1 MIKVC
6 GLTRAEDVDVAV
18 RHGATAL
25 GFVFW
30 PGSPRAVTADHVA
43 TLVARV
49 PPGVHRVGV
58 FVNEDVAV
66 IRAVVERA
74 GLTCLQLHGDEPAS
88 YAAQFTQPLL
98 RAMSVE
104 EAFNTDWPTSA
115 TLLLEAADRARR
127 GGTGQRVNWETAA
140 RVARQRPVV
149 LAGGLTP
156 ENVEAAIAQVGPLG
170 VDVSSGV
177 EDAPG
182 VKNAERVATFVERAR
197 RALDARRLTT

>member
-1 MIKVC
+1 MIVKVC
-6 GLTRAEDVDVAV
+6 GLTRAEDVDAAV

-30 PGSPRAVTADHVA
+30 PDSPRAVSADHAA
-43 TLVARV
+43 TLIARV
-49 PPGVHRVGV
+49 PAGVHRVGV
-58 FVNEDVAV
+58 FVNESVAA
-66 IRAVVERA
+66 IQDVVERA
-74 GLTCLQLHGDEPAS
+74 GLTWVQLHGDEPVS
-88 YAAQFTQPLL
+88 YAAQLSQPLM

-104 EAFNTDWPTSA
+104 EAFDTDWPLST
-115 TLLLEAADRARR
+115 TLLLDAADRERR
-127 GGTGQRVNWETAA
+127 GGTGRRVNWETAA

-156 ENVEAAIAQVGPLG
+156 ENVEAAIDQVAPMG

-182 VKNAERVATFVERAR
+182 VKNANMVATFLMRAR
-197 RALDARRLTT
+197 RALGERRR

>member
-30 PGSPRAVTADHVA
+30 PQSPRAVTPDEAA
-43 TLVARV
+43 ALVARI
-49 PPGVHRVGV
+49 PAGVEKVGV
-58 FVNEDVAV
+58 FVNESAAT

-74 GLTCLQLHGDEPAS
+74 GLTWVQLHGDEPAS
-88 YAAQFTQPLL
+88 YAAQFCQPLM

-104 EAFNTDWPTSA
+104 AALSTDWPLST
-115 TLLLEAADRARR
+115 TLLLDAADRARR
-127 GGTGQRVNWETAA
+127 GGTGQRVDWEGAA

-156 ENVEAAIAQVGPLG
+156 ENVEAAIEQVAPLG

-182 VKNAERVATFVERAR
+182 VKNADKVATFLMRAR
-197 RALDARRLTT
+197 RALDKRR

>member
-18 RHGATAL
+18 RHGATAV

-30 PGSPRAVTADHVA
+30 PDSPRAVTADHVA

-49 PPGVHRVGV
+49 PSGVHRVGV
-58 FVNEDVAV
+58 FVNESVAA
-66 IRAVVERA
+66 IQATVERA
-74 GLTCLQLHGDEPAS
+74 GLTHVQLHGDEPAS
-88 YAAQFTQPLL
+88 YAAQLSQPLM

-104 EAFNTDWPTSA
+104 EAFDTDWPLST
-115 TLLLEAADRARR
+115 TLLLDAVDRDRR
-127 GGTGQRVNWETAA
+127 GGTGQRVNWEAAA

-156 ENVEAAIAQVGPLG
+156 ENVEAAIALVGPFG

-182 VKNAERVATFVERAR
+182 VKNAERVASFLLRAR
-197 RALDARRLTT
+197 RALEERR

>member
-1 MIKVC
+1 VVIKVC

-18 RHGATAL
+18 RHGATAI

-30 PGSPRAVTADHVA
+30 PDSPRAVTADHA
-43 TLVARV
+43 ASLIARI

-58 FVNEDVAV
+58 FVNESVAAIQAV
-66 IRAVVERA
+66 IERA
-74 GLTCLQLHGDEPAS
+74 GLTCVQLHGDEPAS
-88 YAAQFTQPLL
+88 YAAQFSQPLM

-104 EAFNTDWPTSA
+104 GALSTDWPLST
-115 TLLLEAADRARR
+115 TLLLDAADRARR
-127 GGTGQRVNWETAA
+127 GGTGQRVDWEGAA
-140 RVARQRPVV
+140 QVARQRPVV

-156 ENVEAAIAQVGPLG
+156 ENVEAAIEQVAPLG

-182 VKNAERVATFVERAR
+182 VKNADKVATFLMRAR
-197 RALDARRLTT
+197 RALEAQRR

>member
-6 GLTRAEDVDVAV
+6 GITRAEDVDVAV

-30 PGSPRAVTADHVA
+30 PESPRAVTADHVA

-49 PPGVHRVGV
+49 PAGVHRVGV
-58 FVNEDVAV
+58 FVNDSVAA
-66 IRAVVERA
+66 IQAVVGRA
-74 GLTCLQLHGDEPAS
+74 GLTCVQLHGDEPAS
-88 YAAQFTQPLL
+88 YADQLTQPLM

-104 EAFNTDWPTSA
+104 GALETDWPLGT
-115 TLLLEAADRARR
+115 TLLLDAADRTRR
-127 GGTGQRVNWETAA
+127 GGTGQRIDWEGAA

-156 ENVEAAIAQVGPLG
+156 ENVEAAIEQVGPVG

-182 VKNAERVATFVERAR
+182 VKNAERVASFLLRAR
-197 RALDARRLTT
+197 RALDARRR

>member
-6 GLTRAEDVDVAV
+6 GLRRAEDVDVAV

-30 PGSPRAVTADHVA
+30 PESPRAVTADHVA

-49 PPGVHRVGV
+49 PPGVQRVGV
-58 FVNEDVAV
+58 FVNESVAA
-66 IRAVVERA
+66 ILAVVERA
-74 GLTCLQLHGDEPAS
+74 GLTCVQLHGDEPAS
-88 YAAQFTQPLL
+88 YAAQLSQPLM

-104 EAFNTDWPTSA
+104 EAFETDWPFST
-115 TLLLEAADRARR
+115 TLLLDAADPERR

-156 ENVEAAIAQVGPLG
+156 ENVEAAIRQVAPLG

-182 VKNAERVATFVERAR
+182 VKNAELVATFLARAR
-197 RALDARRLTT
+197 RALDTRRR